1 MSLISAKEASEKLGV
16 SVLRVQQLIWAKRIP
31 AKCIGRDYVID
42 ESDLQ
47 LVKERKNGRPP
58 KAENGNQ
65 AKTEEKPFKTA
76 FDIAP
81 DLMKDLQ
88 GKHKNLP
95 TDLSTNKKYLEGLG
109 RD

>member
-1 MSLISAKEASEKLGV
+1 MSLISTKEASEKLGV
-16 SVLRVQQLIWAKRIP
+16 SVLRVQQLIWAKRLP
-31 AKCIGRDYVID
+31 AKRIGRDYVID

-58 KAENGNQ
+58 KAENSNQ
-65 AKTEEKPFKTA
+65 AKTEKKAFKTA